1 MLLWL
6 RLQKTYTADKD
17 LKLLSNRRDAAK
29 LAAPHAGKTPPAC
42 AAQQARSSMGAERAD
57 MRIWGMRILV
67 AEDDPSIG
75 EALCVAFQGQ
85 GFVVELA
92 ASGNA
97 ADAALQNE
105 AFDLVILDLGL
116 PALDGFQV
124 LQRLRGRSHSVP
136 VIILSAN
143 STLDSRVRGLD
154 LGADDFVCKPFSLA
168 ELRARVQ
175 ALLRRAADAL
185 DEPAAGP
192 VRFDTET
199 RRLFCDGQPIALSAR
214 ETGMIEVMWKQFGR
228 PVRKELLLDHSY
240 DFAADA
246 SINAV
251 EVCIHRLR
259 RKLEGTPITVR
270 TVPGAGY
277 ALENRLH

>member
-1 MLLWL
+1 
-6 RLQKTYTADKD
+6 
-17 LKLLSNRRDAAK
+17 
-29 LAAPHAGKTPPAC
+29 
-42 AAQQARSSMGAERAD
+42 
-57 MRIWGMRILV
+57 MRILV

-75 EALCVAFQGQ
+75 EALCIAFQGQ
-85 GFVVELA
+85 GFAVDLA
-92 ASGNA
+92 ACGSA
-97 ADAALQNE
+97 ADAALQNQD
-105 AFDLVILDLGL
+105 FDLVILDLGL

-124 LQRLRGRSHSVP
+124 LQRLRGRSRSVP

-143 STLDSRVRGLD
+143 STLDSRVKGLD

-185 DEPAAGP
+185 DEPAPGP
-192 VRFDTET
+192 ARFDTQT
-199 RRLFCDGQPIALSAR
+199 RRLLCHGQPITLSAR
-214 ETGMIEVMWKQFGR
+214 ETGMIEVMWKNFGR
-228 PVRKELLLDHSY
+228 PVRKELLLENSY
-240 DFAADA
+240 DYAADT

-259 RKLEGTPITVR
+259 RKLEGTPVTVR
-270 TVPGAGY
+270 TVPGVGY